1 MKHLYKFFLLLLFI
15 SIFSCKTKPPSSIE
29 VRQLPEINVQPE
41 NKTYRASVAKL
52 HDLVHMQLDVRFDWS
67 KKYLNGT
74 STLTLKAHAHPQ
86 NNIWLDA
93 RGMQI
98 NSIKHLVGKDSLQLK
113 YDYAND
119 SLHIFLDRA
128 YTKDEPITLH
138 IDYIAKPDELTDIGG
153 SNAISSDKGLYFIN
167 PDGKDKNKPMQIW
180 TQGETQA
187 NSVWFP
193 TIDAPNQK
201 MTQEIKITVD
211 NKYKTVSNGTMISSV
226 VNPDG
231 SRSDTWKHS
240 LPHAPYL
247 CMMAIGEFAIVKDTW
262 KEKEVSYYVEPA
274 FEKVARRIFG
284 NTPEM
289 LTFFSN
295 KLGVDYPWDKYSQIV
310 VRDYVSGAM
319 ENTTAT
325 IHGEFL
331 QRDERELL
339 DDDNEEYISHELFHQ
354 WFGDYVTCES
364 WSNITLNEGFATYGE
379 YLWNEY
385 KYGKEEADINHLNDL
400 NSYLRESKTKNENL
414 IRFQYD
420 APQDMFDRHSYE
432 KGGLVIHM
440 LRKYLGDEIFFAS
453 IKYYL
458 TTNPFKNVEV
468 HQLRLAFEE
477 VSGQDLNWFF
487 NQWYLAKGHPILNID
502 YSYDTALKTQ
512 KVTIRQEQNL
522 QEFPLYQ
529 LPIEVDIYN
538 NNTIQRKKITLTEVE
553 QIFSFPSE
561 TKPELVNVDAEK
573 MLLAVR
579 KDNHTPQ
586 EWITMYK
593 KGILFQDRFDAL
605 QALSNDYKAE
615 SAEAE
620 IFRLALNDK
629 NWRIR
634 EYAINNIET
643 LAKSEEKST
652 IKKTL
657 MTLGIKDSKSDV
669 RDAALTA
676 LDEYYSDDDLIVYF
690 KNAIHD
696 SAYSVVETALMA
708 LSKRDKDGTMLI
720 ASQLE
725 GDNHAR
731 IRRILSGVYSKS
743 GSDAQSAYM
752 KKALLSSTGFS
763 SYSLMQNYGKFL
775 KNCKNHSN
783 INDGLE
789 TIYKFSKTSEEW
801 VVRLA
806 AVQALVD
813 IVNHCDSQAKLSVKA
828 DDITTQNE
836 WLEHIKIGVK
846 YVDDLKKNETNE
858 TLLKIYNGTKN

>member
-1 MKHLYKFFLLLLFI
+1 MKNLRIFTILIFFLSL
-15 SIFSCKTKPPSSIE
+15 FSCKTKQPTAAEI
-29 VRQLPEINVQPE
+29 RQLPEINVRPE
-41 NKTYRASVAKL
+41 NLDYRASVTKL
-52 HDLVHMQLDVRFDWS
+52 HDLIHMKLDVRFDWR
-67 KKYLNGT
+67 KKYLLGT
-74 STLTLKAHAHPQ
+74 SALTLKAHALPQ
-86 NNIWLDA
+86 NHIWLDA

-98 NSIKHLVGKDSLQLK
+98 NYVQLIKEKDTLPLK
-113 YDYAND
+113 YEYAND
-119 SLHIFLDRA
+119 SIHIFLDRA
-128 YTKDEPITLH
+128 YTKDEPLTLY
-138 IDYIAKPDELTDIGG
+138 IDYISKPDELTDIGG
-153 SNAISSDKGLYFIN
+153 SSAITSDKGLYFIN

-193 TIDAPNQK
+193 TIDVPNQK

-211 NKYKTVSNGTMISSV
+211 NKFKTVSNGIMTSSV
-226 VNPDG
+226 VNTDG
-231 SRSDTWKHS
+231 TRSDTWKHN

-262 KEKEVSYYVEPA
+262 KGKEVSYYVEPSY
-274 FEKVARRIFG
+274 EKVARRIFG

-289 LTFFSN
+289 MTFFSN
-295 KLGVDYPWDKYSQIV
+295 KLGVEYPWDKYSQIV

-339 DDDNEEYISHELFHQ
+339 DNDNEEYISHELIHQ

-379 YLWNEY
+379 YLWDEY
-385 KYGKEEADINHLNDL
+385 KYGKEEADIHHLNDL

-420 APQDMFDRHSYE
+420 APQDVFDGHSYA

-453 IKYYL
+453 IKHYL
-458 TTNPFKNVEV
+458 TIHQFKSVEV
-468 HQLRLAFEE
+468 HQLRLAIEE

-487 NQWYLAKGHPILNID
+487 NQWYLAKGHPTLNID
-502 YSYDTALKTQ
+502 YNYDAALKMQ
-512 KVTIRQEQNL
+512 NVTIRQDQNL

-529 LPIEVDIYN
+529 LPIEIDIYSS
-538 NNTIQRKKITLTEVE
+538 NTIQRKKITLSQVE
-553 QIFSFPSE
+553 QTFSFPAE
-561 TKPELVNVDAEK
+561 TKPELVNVDADK

-586 EWITMYK
+586 EWITLYK
-593 KGILFQDRFDAL
+593 KGALFQDRFDAL
-605 QALSNDYKAE
+605 QALSNDYKAG
-615 SAEAE
+615 SPEAE
-620 IFRLALNDK
+620 IFSLALNDK

-634 EYAINNIET
+634 EYAINKIET

-657 MTLGIKDSKSDV
+657 MTIGIKDAKSDV
-669 RDAALTA
+669 RDAAMSA
-676 LDEYYSDDDLIVYF
+676 LDEYYTDDDLIVYF
-690 KNAIHD
+690 KNAIFD
-696 SAYSVVETALMA
+696 SSYSVVETALLA
-708 LSKRDKDGTMLI
+708 LAKRDKDGTMLL

-725 GDNHAR
+725 SDNHAR
-731 IRRILSGVYSKS
+731 IRRILSGFYSKS
-743 GSDAQSAYM
+743 GSDAQSVYM
-752 KKALLSSTGFS
+752 KKTLQASTGFS
-763 SYSLMQNYGKFL
+763 SYSHMQHYGKFL

-789 TIYKFSKTSEEW
+789 TIYKFSKTSDEW
-801 VVRLA
+801 VTRLA

-813 IVNHCDSQAKLSVKA
+813 IINHCDSQAKLSVKA
-828 DDITTQNE
+828 TDITSEGE
-836 WLEHIKIGVK
+836 WNEHINIAVK
-846 YVDDLKKNETNE
+846 YMNDLKKNETNE
-858 TLLKIYNGTKN
+858 MLLKIYNGAKN

>member
-1 MKHLYKFFLLLLFI
+1 MRNINLFALLILAL
-15 SIFSCKTKPPSSIE
+15 SLFSCKTKQQATTE
-29 VRQLPEINVQPE
+29 VRQLPEINVSPE
-41 NKTYRASVAKL
+41 NMDYRASVTKL
-52 HDLVHMQLDVRFDWS
+52 HDLIHMKLDVRFDWS
-67 KKYLNGT
+67 NKYLLGT
-74 STLTLKAHAHPQ
+74 STLTLKAHALPQ

-98 NSIKHLVGKDSLQLK
+98 NQVKLLTQKDSLPLK

-128 YTKDEPITLH
+128 YTKDEPLTLY
-138 IDYIAKPDELTDIGG
+138 IDYIAKPDELKDIGG

-193 TIDAPNQK
+193 TIDVPNQK
-201 MTQEIKITVD
+201 ITQEIKITVE
-211 NKYKTVSNGTMISSV
+211 NKYKTVSNGTMTSSV
-226 VNPDG
+226 VNADG
-231 SRSDTWKHS
+231 TRSDTWKHN

-262 KEKEVSYYVEPA
+262 KGKEVNYYVEPA
-274 FEKVARRIFG
+274 YEKVARKIFG

-289 LTFFSN
+289 MTFFSN
-295 KLGVDYPWDKYSQIV
+295 KIGVEYPWDKYSQIV

-319 ENTTAT
+319 ENTSAT

-339 DDDNEEYISHELFHQ
+339 DDDNEEFISHELFHQ

-385 KYGKEEADINHLNDL
+385 KYGKEEADIYRQYDL
-400 NSYLRESKTKNENL
+400 NSYLRESKTKNVNL

-440 LRKYLGDEIFFAS
+440 LRKYLGDDIFFAA
-453 IKYYL
+453 IKHYL
-458 TTNPFKNVEV
+458 TTNQFKNVEV

-477 VSGQDLNWFF
+477 ISGQDLNWFF
-487 NQWYLAKGHPILNID
+487 NQWYLAKGHPVLNIN
-502 YSYDTALKTQ
+502 YSYDAALKMQ

-522 QEFPLYQ
+522 EEFPLYQ
-529 LPIEVDIYN
+529 LPMEVDIYS
-538 NNTIQRKKITLTEVE
+538 NNTIQRKKITLSEVE
-553 QIFSFPSE
+553 QTFSFPVE
-561 TKPELVNVDAEK
+561 TKPELVNVDADK

-586 EWITMYK
+586 EWVTMYK
-593 KGILFQDRFDAL
+593 KGALFQDRFDAL
-605 QALSNDYKAE
+605 QALSKDYKAG

-620 IFRLALNDK
+620 IFRLAMSDK
-629 NWRIR
+629 NWKIR

-657 MTLGIKDSKSDV
+657 MTIGINDSKSDV
-669 RDAALTA
+669 RDAALSA

-690 KNAIHD
+690 KNAIQD
-696 SAYSVVETALMA
+696 SAYSVVETAILA
-708 LSKRDKDGTMLI
+708 LSKRDKDGTLLI

-731 IRRILSGVYSKS
+731 IRRILSGLYSKS

-763 SYSLMQNYGKFL
+763 SYSHMQNYGKFL
-775 KNCKNHSN
+775 KNCKKHSN

-789 TIYKFSKTSEEW
+789 TIYTFSKVSDEW
-801 VVRLA
+801 VTRLA

-813 IVNHCDSQAKLSVKA
+813 IINHCDSQAKISAKA
-828 DDITTQNE
+828 SDTTTQNE
-836 WLEHIKIGVK
+836 WIEHINIAAK
-846 YVDDLKKNETNE
+846 YLDDLKKNETNE
-858 TLLKIYNGTKN
+858 TLLKIYNGPKN

>member
-1 MKHLYKFFLLLLFI
+1 MKKKNLFALLLLTF
-15 SIFSCKTKPPSSIE
+15 SIFSCKTKPPAATE
-29 VRQLPEINVQPE
+29 VRQLPEINVSPG
-41 NKTYRASVAKL
+41 NMDYRASVTKL
-52 HDLVHMQLDVRFDWS
+52 HDLVHMKLDVRFDWS
-67 KKYLNGT
+67 KKYLLGT
-74 STLTLKAHAHPQ
+74 STLTLKAHALPQ

-98 NSIKHLVGKDSLQLK
+98 NQVKHLTGKDSLPLK

-119 SLHIFLDRA
+119 SLHIFLDRG
-128 YTKDEPITLH
+128 YTSEEPITLY
-138 IDYIAKPDELTDIGG
+138 IDYIARPDELTDIGG
-153 SNAISSDKGLYFIN
+153 SSAISSDKGLYFIN

-193 TIDAPNQK
+193 TIDVPNQK
-201 MTQEIKITVD
+201 ITQEIRITVE
-211 NKYKTVSNGTMISSV
+211 NKYKTVSNGLMTSSV
-226 VNPDG
+226 MNPDG
-231 SRSDTWKHS
+231 TRTDTWKHN

-247 CMMAIGEFAIVKDTW
+247 VMMAIGEFAIVKDTW
-262 KEKEVSYYVEPA
+262 RGKEVSYYVEPA
-274 FEKVARRIFG
+274 YEKVARKIFG

-295 KLGVDYPWDKYSQIV
+295 KLGVEYPWDKYSQIA

-319 ENTTAT
+319 ENTSAT

-339 DDDNEEYISHELFHQ
+339 DEDFEEYISHELFHQ

-385 KYGKEEADINHLNDL
+385 KYGKEEADINRQNDL

-440 LRKYLGDEIFFAS
+440 LRNYLGDEIFFAG
-453 IKYYL
+453 IKHYL
-458 TTNPFKNVEV
+458 KTNQFKAVEV
-468 HQLRLAFEE
+468 HQLRIAMEE

-487 NQWYLAKGHPILNID
+487 NQWYLAKGHPTLNID
-502 YSYDTALKTQ
+502 YNYDVALKMQ
-512 KVTIRQEQNL
+512 KITIRQEQDL
-522 QEFPLYQ
+522 QEFPLYE
-529 LPIEVDIYN
+529 LTMAVDIYS
-538 NNTIQRKKITLTEVE
+538 NNTVQRKTIKLTQAE
-553 QIFSFPSE
+553 QTFSFPVE
-561 TKPELVNVDAEK
+561 AKPELVNVDADK

-579 KDNHTPQ
+579 KDNHSSQ

-593 KGILFQDRFDAL
+593 KGALFQDRFDAL
-605 QALSNDYKAE
+605 KGLSGNYKAASPE
-615 SAEAE
+615 GE
-620 IFRLALNDK
+620 IFRLAMNDK
-629 NWRIR
+629 NWKIR

-643 LAKSEEKST
+643 LATSEEKSA

-657 MTLGIKDSKSDV
+657 MNIGINDPISDV
-669 RDAALTA
+669 RDGALTA
-676 LDEYYSDDDLIVYF
+676 LDEHYSDDDLIVYF
-690 KNAIHD
+690 KNAIRD
-696 SAYSVVETALMA
+696 SAFSVVETALLA
-708 LSKRDKDGTMLI
+708 SSKRDKDGTMLI

-731 IRRILSGVYSKS
+731 IRRILSGLYSKS
-743 GSDAQSAYM
+743 GGDAQTAYM
-752 KKALLSSTGFS
+752 KKTLLSSTGFS
-763 SYSLMQNYGKFL
+763 SYSHMQNYGKFL

-789 TIYKFSKTSEEW
+789 TIYNFAKGNDEW
-801 VVRLA
+801 VTRLA

-813 IVNHCDSQAKLSVKA
+813 IANHCDSQAKLAAKA
-828 DDITTQNE
+828 NDTTTQND
-836 WLEHIKIGVK
+836 WNEHIKISTK

-858 TLLKIYNGTKN
+858 MLLKIYNGGKN

>member
-1 MKHLYKFFLLLLFI
+1 MRNINLFTLLILAL
-15 SIFSCKTKPPSSIE
+15 SLFSCKTKQQSTTEI
-29 VRQLPEINVQPE
+29 RQLPEINVSPE
-41 NKTYRASVAKL
+41 NMDYRASVTKL
-52 HDLVHMQLDVRFDWS
+52 HDLIHMKLDVRFDWS
-67 KKYLNGT
+67 KKYLLGT
-74 STLTLKAHAHPQ
+74 STLTLKAHALPQ

-98 NSIKHLVGKDSLQLK
+98 NQVKLLTQTDSLPLK

-128 YTKDEPITLH
+128 YTKDEPLTLY
-138 IDYIAKPDELTDIGG
+138 IDYIAKPDELKDIGG

-167 PDGKDKNKPMQIW
+167 PDGKDKSKPMQIW

-201 MTQEIKITVD
+201 ITQEIKITVE
-211 NKYKTVSNGTMISSV
+211 NKYKTVSNGTMTSSI
-226 VNPDG
+226 VNTDG
-231 SRSDTWKHS
+231 TRSDTWKHN

-247 CMMAIGEFAIVKDTW
+247 CMMAIGEFAVVKDTW
-262 KEKEVSYYVEPA
+262 KGKEVNYYVEPA
-274 FEKVARRIFG
+274 YEKVARKIFG

-289 LTFFSN
+289 MTFFSS
-295 KLGVDYPWDKYSQIV
+295 KIGVEYPWDKYSQIV

-319 ENTTAT
+319 ENTSAT

-339 DDDNEEYISHELFHQ
+339 DDDNEEFISHELFHQ

-385 KYGKEEADINHLNDL
+385 KYGKEEADIYRQYDL
-400 NSYLRESKTKNENL
+400 NSYLRESKTKNVNL

-440 LRKYLGDEIFFAS
+440 LRNYLGDDIFFAA
-453 IKYYL
+453 IKHYL
-458 TTNPFKNVEV
+458 TTNQFKNVEV

-477 VSGQDLNWFF
+477 ISGQDLNWFF
-487 NQWYLAKGHPILNID
+487 NQWYLAKGHPVLNIN
-502 YSYDTALKTQ
+502 YSYDTALKMQ

-522 QEFPLYQ
+522 EEFPLYQ
-529 LPIEVDIYN
+529 LPMEVDIYS
-538 NNTIQRKKITLTEVE
+538 NNTIQRKKITLSEVE
-553 QIFSFPSE
+553 QTFSFPAE
-561 TKPELVNVDAEK
+561 TKPDLINVDADK

-579 KDNHTPQ
+579 KDNHSTQ
-586 EWITMYK
+586 EWVTMYK
-593 KGILFQDRFDAL
+593 KGALFQDRFDAL
-605 QALSNDYKAE
+605 QALSKDYKAG

-620 IFRLALNDK
+620 IFRLAMSDK
-629 NWRIR
+629 NWKIR

-657 MTLGIKDSKSDV
+657 MTIGINDSKSDV
-669 RDAALTA
+669 RDAALSA

-690 KNAIHD
+690 KNAIQD
-696 SAYSVVETALMA
+696 SAYSVVETAILA
-708 LSKRDKDGTMLI
+708 LSKRDKDGTLLI

-731 IRRILSGVYSKS
+731 IRRILSGLYSKS
-743 GSDAQSAYM
+743 GSDAQSVYM

-763 SYSLMQNYGKFL
+763 SYSHMQNYGKFL
-775 KNCKNHSN
+775 KNCKKHSN

-789 TIYKFSKTSEEW
+789 TIYTFSKSSDEW
-801 VVRLA
+801 VTRLA

-813 IVNHCDSQAKLSVKA
+813 IINHCDSQAKISAKA
-828 DDITTQNE
+828 NDTTTQNE
-836 WLEHIKIGVK
+836 WIEHINIAAK
-846 YVDDLKKNETNE
+846 YLDDLKKNETNE
-858 TLLKIYNGTKN
+858 TLLKIYNGPKN